1 MRELK
6 RLAWA
11 AAVVAASATPGF
23 GQMGG
28 GTVGGTGGG
37 IGTAA
42 TTGLSGTSNLGGT
55 TGGTGMGGTANSS
68 AGGTGNAGGTTL
80 ATLQQA
86 PNLVRPS
93 QANVTNQAMASS
105 NFLSSYYGAVYY
117 QGSSP
122 NYVPNG
128 LPGKFGTALFPA
140 TATGGAGRGG
150 VGGLGGAGGRA
161 GAAGGG
167 VNTTDPGGIL
177 VPLPRQIAYAAQVRF
192 TVPPAPPTQ
201 LLTNLRGEI
210 DRAPA
215 IANPAGV
222 QIQVDGQTVILR
234 GAVRDQDEARLVEG
248 MVRLTPGVGPIV
260 NDLSYPG
267 K

>member
-11 AAVVAASATPGF
+11 AAVAAASAAPGF
-23 GQMGG
+23 AQMGG
-28 GTVGGTGGG
+28 GGTGGG
-37 IGTAA
+37 LGTAA
-42 TTGLSGTSNLGGT
+42 TTGLSSTPLSGGSTGTGGTGSGSTGGTGT
-55 TGGTGMGGTANSS
+55 TGGTAN
-68 AGGTGNAGGTTL
+68 
-80 ATLQQA
+80 ATLPQA
-86 PNLVRPS
+86 PTLTRPS
-93 QANVTNQAMASS
+93 QANVTNPAIATS
-105 NFLSSYYGAVYY
+105 NFLRGFYGAPYY
-117 QGSSP
+117 QGSNMSF
-122 NYVPNG
+122 VPNG
-128 LPGKFGTALFPA
+128 LPGGFGAALYPA

-150 VGGLGGAGGRA
+150 VGGIGGAGGRA

-192 TVPPAPPTQ
+192 AIPPAPPTQ
-201 LLTNLRGEI
+201 LLTDLRGEI

-222 QIQVDGQTVILR
+222 QIQVDGRAVILR

-248 MVRLTPGVGPIV
+248 MVRLTPGVGSIL
-260 NDLSYPG
+260 NELTYPG